1 LGTLDP
7 KRQFWWGFFG
17 GALMVMFK
25 TWALNFKTRLLC
37 GLWVLFPVVSGF
49 VSRMCEPHHPLI
61 AVYEGASAPVIFFV
75 MARSMPM

>member
-1 LGTLDP
+1 
-7 KRQFWWGFFG
+7 
-17 GALMVMFK
+17 LMVMFK
-25 TWALNFKTRLLC
+25 TWAYADGLSSFSFGPPLNFKTRLLC